1 MSEETIESSFP
12 VSGQARLSLGNIRGA
27 VNIQPGE
34 DELISVTAVKHL
46 DSGNAEDT
54 RVEMKQ
60 NEDGSVVV
68 KTHYASDIKGRIFNM
83 GKPCKVDYDVHVPAA
98 CWLDIS
104 GVSNTTSVRGV
115 SGQIALKTVSGS
127 LTIQEV
133 NGEIEFTTV
142 SGDVSGDILSGPS
155 LQFNSVS
162 GDVTLNQADF
172 PAIKGKTVSGD
183 LQIET
188 PLGEGPYNFNSV
200 SGDFLL
206 IVPGDTHCTAKVS
219 GISGSFKS
227 LLPLTSDRRK
237 NGKHFAE
244 VQGGGVQ
251 VNLNTVSGDLIIKP
265 RQGEEVNTDI
275 HSPDRP
281 NRSNRAEILDKIE
294 RGEMSVEDGIQA
306 LKS

>member
-1 MSEETIESSFP
+1 MSEETMKSIFTI
-12 VSGQARLSLGNIRGA
+12 SGQARLSLGNIRGA
-27 VNIQPGE
+27 VNIQPGQ
-34 DELISVTAVKHL
+34 DGLISITAVKHL

-54 RVEMKQ
+54 NVEMRQ

-68 KTHYASDIKGRIFNM
+68 KTQYASDILGRIFDM
-83 GKPCKVDYDVHVPAA
+83 GKPCKVDYDVSVPAE

-104 GVSNTTSVRGV
+104 GVSNTTSIRGV
-115 SGQIALKTVSGS
+115 SGKITLKTVSGS
-127 LTIQEV
+127 LTMQEV
-133 NGEIEFTTV
+133 NGDIEFSTV
-142 SGDVSGDILSGPS
+142 SGDVSGNNLSGPN

-162 GDVTLNQADF
+162 GDVNLNQADF

-206 IVPGDTHCTAKVS
+206 IVPGDTHCTVKVS
-219 GISGSFKS
+219 GISGNFKS
-227 LLPLTSDRRK
+227 LLPLTSDHRK
-237 NGKHFAE
+237 NGTHFAE
-244 VQGGGVQ
+244 VQGGGAQ
-251 VNLNTVSGDLIIKP
+251 VTLNTVSGDLIIKP

-275 HSPDRP
+275 LSSDRP
-281 NRSNRAEILDKIE
+281 NRADILDKIE
-294 RGEMSVEDGIQA
+294 RGEMSVEDGIKA

>member
-1 MSEETIESSFP
+1 MSEETIESVFK

-27 VNIQPGE
+27 VNIQSGE

-54 RVEMKQ
+54 HVEMKQ

-68 KTHYASDIKGRIFNM
+68 KTQYATDTMGRIFNK

-98 CWLDIS
+98 CWLNIS
-104 GVSNTTSVRGV
+104 CVSNTTSVRGV

-127 LTIQEV
+127 LTMQEV
-133 NGEIEFTTV
+133 EGEIEFSTV

-162 GDVTLNQADF
+162 GDVTLNQANF
-172 PAIKGKTVSGD
+172 PAINGKTVSGD

-206 IVPGDTHCTAKVS
+206 IVPGDTHCTVKVS

-237 NGKHFAE
+237 NGTHFAE

-251 VNLNTVSGDLIIKP
+251 VNLNTISGDLIIKP
-265 RQGEEVNTDI
+265 KQGEEVKTDI
-275 HSPDRP
+275 HTSDRP
-281 NRSNRAEILDKIE
+281 NRAEILDKIE

>member
-1 MSEETIESSFP
+1 MSEETMKSVFT
-12 VSGQARLSLGNIRGA
+12 VSGQAHLSLGNIRGA

-34 DELISVTAVKHL
+34 GSLISITAVKHL

-54 RVEMKQ
+54 HVEMKQ
-60 NEDGSVVV
+60 MEDGSVVV
-68 KTHYASDIKGRIFNM
+68 KTQYASDIMGRIFNM

-98 CWLDIS
+98 CRLDIS

-127 LTIQEV
+127 LIMQEV
-133 NGEIEFTTV
+133 NGEIELTTV

-162 GDVTLNQADF
+162 GDVTLNQSDF

-206 IVPGDTHCTAKVS
+206 IVPGDTHCTVKVS

-227 LLPLTSDRRK
+227 MLPLTSDRRK
-237 NGKHFAE
+237 NGTHFAE
-244 VQGGGVQ
+244 VQGGGPQ

-265 RQGEEVNTDI
+265 KQGEEVNTVNPA
-275 HSPDRP
+275 SDRP
-281 NRSNRAEILDKIE
+281 TRADILDKIE